1 MNLLVFALCVDQS
14 TTWSTCTM
22 QVGRRFIE
30 NTNHAKKAHAFADAL
45 RDPMAPSVIIVR
57 ESREDYLGMVARNLL
72 NFGIARLQLVDC
84 QGDHLRQSWLAS
96 GAADVLLNAELHP
109 TLEAAC
115 RACDVR
121 HVFAV
126 MPPGK
131 HDLLDGGQGDG
142 NGALNT
148 AILSAGQAA
157 LETVRLAQRNES
169 EPMASGEV
177 DQQVFAGAQAWSG
190 VAFLLGASQEE
201 LALLP
206 SIALS
211 YRRVS
216 VCTHAGL
223 PLELPQVVNI
233 LGYESWKSRW
243 QTSFARFMILSGCF
257 STSAFPARF
266 PHSLS
271 SPP

>member
-45 RDPMAPSVIIVR
+45 RDPMAPSVILVR

-72 NFGIARLQLVDC
+72 NFGIARLRLVDC

-96 GAADVLLNAELHP
+96 GAADVLHNAELHP

-115 RACDVR
+115 HDVR

-126 MPPGK
+126 VPPGT
-131 HDLLDGGQGDG
+131 DG

-157 LETVRLAQRNES
+157 LETVRLAQRNET

-190 VAFLLGASQEE
+190 VAFLFGASEEE

-206 SIALS
+206 SLALS

-243 QTSFARFMILSGCF
+243 QPSFAGFMTSSCLFFCLCVSRQIPSLAFF
-257 STSAFPARF
+257 SL
-266 PHSLS
+266 HSS
-271 SPP
+271 MRTEIVI

>member
-1 MNLLVFALCVDQS
+1 
-14 TTWSTCTM
+14 M

-45 RDPMAPSVIIVR
+45 NDPMAPSVILVR

-72 NFGIARLQLVDC
+72 NFGIARLRLVDC

-96 GAADVLLNAELHP
+96 GAADVLIHAELHP
-109 TLEAAC
+109 TLEAALY
-115 RACDVR
+115 DVR

-126 MPPGK
+126 MPPGT
-131 HDLLDGGQGDG
+131 GG
-142 NGALNT
+142 NGALNM

-157 LETVRLAQRNES
+157 LETVRLAQRNEA
-169 EPMASGEV
+169 EPMASGGV
-177 DQQVFAGAQAWSG
+177 DQQVFAGDQAWSG
-190 VAFLLGASQEE
+190 VAFLFGASEEEVEE

-206 SIALS
+206 SLALS

-223 PLELPQVVNI
+223 PLELPQAVNI

-243 QTSFARFMILSGCF
+243 QTSFAAFMINSCLFFCLCVSRQIPSLAFF
-257 STSAFPARF
+257 SRIEV
-266 PHSLS
+266 
-271 SPP
+271 